1 MIGHSP
7 TLDDLEDPPRLVLI
21 AAATMNVPHDV
32 HKTHNAYN
40 AMCAALVAAEAAG
53 VDRLIVPGM
62 CTGCGMMSAP
72 EVVIKQMRRAHDD
85 FRVGRPALY
94 DAAVI
99 AAEQLR
105 PQSLQGLADVAG
117 RSRWEVQHAVP
128 GSVSGRCG
136 RRAHEIQTH
145 WKAGDLHLVRS
156 DAVLIHDHLP
166 GFFVGHEV

>member
-1 MIGHSP
+1 
-7 TLDDLEDPPRLVLI
+7 
-21 AAATMNVPHDV
+21 
-32 HKTHNAYN
+32 
-40 AMCAALVAAEAAG
+40 MCAALVAAEAAG

-105 PQSLQGLADVAG
+105 PQSI
-117 RSRWEVQHAVP
+117 P
-128 GSVSGRCG
+128 G
-136 RRAHEIQTH
+136 A
-145 WKAGDLHLVRS
+145 AL
-156 DAVLIHDHLP
+156 
-166 GFFVGHEV
+166 